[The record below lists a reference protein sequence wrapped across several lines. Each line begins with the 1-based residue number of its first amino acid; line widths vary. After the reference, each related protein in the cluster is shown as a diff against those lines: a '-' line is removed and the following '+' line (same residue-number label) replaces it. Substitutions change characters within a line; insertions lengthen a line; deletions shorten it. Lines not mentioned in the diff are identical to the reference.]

1 MTSVRTPLYNQLNS
15 SADILPAKKI
25 GLQWR
30 SEKPEVVE
38 AFKKEAEDQK
48 RQHAIDH
55 PGYRYQPRK
64 PSEKKKRMTKNKLA
78 KLAAESGSANLT
90 MDMTNVPAQHAN
102 VPAQLA
108 NVPAQ
113 LDLSDQLYDPLAGEQ
128 LSFDMIPENW
138 DSAIVARSSPLD
150 GSNYGI
156 SSDLAGAWAN
166 AATFPMASQPGTQ
179 QDTSDAEQDRQK
191 ILDAVFEAAARQFL
205 NFEEFGVEGCSF

>member
-78 KLAAESGSANLT
+78 KLAAESGSTNLT

-138 DSAIVARSSPLD
+138 DSAIVATVFPPRWFQLWHQQRSRWCMGQRSHVPYGVAAWHTAGYLRRRARAPEDPGCRVRGGSPTVPQLRR
-150 GSNYGI
+150 I
-156 SSDLAGAWAN
+156 W
-166 AATFPMASQPGTQ
+166 
-179 QDTSDAEQDRQK
+179 R
-191 ILDAVFEAAARQFL
+191 
-205 NFEEFGVEGCSF
+205 